1 MTFSIQQ
8 RPNFASMLAT
18 SDFAV
23 PKASPMSMSYD
34 TFHQPRQMSVDFNA
48 ASYDRSPVRGEPG
61 GKSP

>member
-1 MTFSIQQ
+1 
-8 RPNFASMLAT
+8 MLAT